1 MQLRGSRQYEFSM
14 KQIFTVHI
22 TNWVIHFSI
31 KLNFPTEGMNCV
43 CTWQSTAYKYKRCFI
58 GVMAAF
64 FFDQKKKVCSSLSDV
79 KSECKLSGNLILVY
93 YLLIFFLAWLKL
105 L

>member
-1 MQLRGSRQYEFSM
+1 MQLRGSWQYEFSM

-22 TNWVIHFSI
+22 TNRVIHFSI

-43 CTWQSTAYKYKRCFI
+43 CTWQSAVYKYKTCFI
-58 GVMAAF
+58 GIMAAF

-79 KSECKLSGNLILVY
+79 KSKCKLSGNLGLVY
-93 YLLIFFLAWLKL
+93 DLLTFF
-105 L
+105 